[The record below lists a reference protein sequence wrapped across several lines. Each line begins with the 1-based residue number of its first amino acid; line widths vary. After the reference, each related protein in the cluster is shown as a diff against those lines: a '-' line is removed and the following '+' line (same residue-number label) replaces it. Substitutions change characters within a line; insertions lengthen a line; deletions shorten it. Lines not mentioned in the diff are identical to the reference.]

1 VTRMQPDYSVYLVTD
16 RTLCVSGTLEDVVA
30 RAVQGGVTMVQLREK
45 QLCTREFVELGR
57 ALRALLAPRGVP
69 LLVNDR
75 VDVALACGA
84 DGVHIGQSDI
94 RYADARRLM
103 GAGAV
108 IGVSVESVEQ
118 AAEAERCGAD
128 YMGVSPVFA
137 TPTKTDTSAP
147 WGLEGL
153 RGLRR
158 RFSLPLVAIGGIG
171 PDNAAEVFEAGAD
184 GIAVVSAICASPDP
198 QQAAATLRAVARG
211 KRRAAAA
218 L

>member
-1 VTRMQPDYSVYLVTD
+1 MQTDYSVYLVTD

-137 TPTKTDTSAP
+137 APTKTDTSAP
-147 WGLEGL
+147 WGLEG
-153 RGLRR
+153 
-158 RFSLPLVAIGGIG
+158 
-171 PDNAAEVFEAGAD
+171 
-184 GIAVVSAICASPDP
+184 
-198 QQAAATLRAVARG
+198 
-211 KRRAAAA
+211 
-218 L
+218 